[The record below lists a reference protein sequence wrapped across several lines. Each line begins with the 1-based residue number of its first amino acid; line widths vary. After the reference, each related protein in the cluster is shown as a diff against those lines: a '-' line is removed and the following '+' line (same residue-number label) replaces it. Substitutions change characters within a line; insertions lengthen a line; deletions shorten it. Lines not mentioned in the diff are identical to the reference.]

1 MCLFC
6 KIINGEDVGY
16 IVYQDDNYI
25 AFLDKFPA
33 VPGHTLLV
41 AKEHYNNLLEM
52 PSEYLSR
59 ISKPLKIVSLAVM
72 RALKADGI
80 RILSNIGRS
89 AGQVI
94 FHTHVHLLPS
104 WSEDYPK
111 EYSYFIPRREQPKE
125 YYEKTSKLIKEEVA
139 NVIKLYEI

>member
-6 KIINGEDVGY
+6 KIINREEVGY
-16 IVYQDDNYI
+16 FVYEDDNFV

-41 AKEHYNNLLEM
+41 AKKHYDNILEI
-52 PSEYLSR
+52 PNDYLSNLA
-59 ISKPLKIVSLAVM
+59 KPLKIVSIGVM

-80 RILSNIGRS
+80 RILTNVGRS

-94 FHTHVHLLPS
+94 FHTHIHLIPS
-104 WSEDYPK
+104 WSLSYPPGY
-111 EYSYFIPRREQPKE
+111 ENFIARKEQPKE
-125 YYEKTSKLIKEEVA
+125 YYEKTARIIKEEID
-139 NVIKLYEI
+139 NLLKLQLI